1 MENSMI
7 KKITDTNG
15 QPWTAAIVGNLVKF
29 YDAHY
34 MHTDMGQFVSTYYI
48 STILDGDDCG
58 LNLDGGVPTWQ
69 ISAVGMKEIRD
80 WLKINNTSSEM
91 CV

>member
-1 MENSMI
+1 MI

-15 QPWTAAIVGNLVKF
+15 QPWTAAIVGDLVKF
-29 YDAHY
+29 YDAPY
-34 MHTDMGQFVSTYYI
+34 QYAYMGQFVSTYYI
-48 STILDGDDCG
+48 STILDGDCG
-58 LNLDGGVPTWQ
+58 LNLDGGVPSWQ